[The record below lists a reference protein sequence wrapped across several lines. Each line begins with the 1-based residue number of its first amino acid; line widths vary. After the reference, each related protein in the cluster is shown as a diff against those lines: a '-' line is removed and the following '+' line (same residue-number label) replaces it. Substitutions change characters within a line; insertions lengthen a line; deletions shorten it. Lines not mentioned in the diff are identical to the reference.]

1 MLKTKMT
8 TALQFVQTKLSGLKK
23 IFREHSFNFSQV
35 GFDVIS
41 ISVLAIVFLYY
52 PIGGWLTD
60 NIDRSPAPELK
71 KSTTEQSQTV
81 NMMAHMINREVNDKI
96 WTPNL
101 PFFFPSYFLDN
112 MPNFQLGMFDALS
125 KFTNAFEKCAN
136 SNVADKENTS
146 SLYKAAVLLRYPGT
160 IWLFSPQ
167 NKIKPVPSAGSQY
180 RKARRLLIKY
190 NDSLAAGQNVLE
202 KNVQYLIYILKK
214 SNQNLSRSSNRLT
227 GYIREESSSFFDTKA
242 DDVFYYNQGKAY
254 GYYLLFQAL
263 GQDYKDIIVAS
274 NQYQNWISLT
284 KALEE
289 SAAIRPAIVRNG
301 SLNSIFTP
309 NHLSYLNSYIL
320 KAQNLLGEISKNLK
334 NLSQEQPKE

>member
-1 MLKTKMT
+1 MLKTKMI
-8 TALQFVQTKLSGLKK
+8 TALQFVQTKLATIKNLFQGY
-23 IFREHSFNFSQV
+23 SFNFSQV

-60 NIDRSPAPELK
+60 NIDRSPAIELK
-71 KSTTEQSQTV
+71 KDAPKQSQTV
-81 NMMAHMINREVNDKI
+81 NMMAHIINREVNDKI

-112 MPNFQLGMFDALS
+112 MPNFQLGMFDALA
-125 KFTNAFEKCAN
+125 KFTGAFEKCAN
-136 SNVADKENTS
+136 SNVSDKENTS
-146 SLYKAAVLLRYPGT
+146 SLYKAAGLLRYPGT

-190 NDSLAAGQNVLE
+190 NNSLADGQNVLE
-202 KNVQYLIYILKK
+202 KNVQYLTYILKK
-214 SNQNLSRSSNRLT
+214 SNQNLSRSSSRLS

-289 SAAIRPAIVRNG
+289 SAAIQPTIVRNG
-301 SLNSIFTP
+301 KLNSIFTP
-309 NHLSYLNSYIL
+309 NHLSYLNAYIL
-320 KAQNLLGEISKNLK
+320 KAQNLLGEISRNLK
-334 NLSQEQPKE
+334 HLPPQQSKE